1 MIKKE
6 FTTTETKNR
15 VALLVGLNIDKSE
28 ERFSAS
34 MKELEQL
41 AEACSI
47 EISGTMTQNSP
58 LVNKATF
65 IGSGK
70 TEELKNT
77 VKMLHPDLVIFNET
91 LSPMQIRNLDRILD
105 TEIMDRTGLILEIF
119 TLRARTRE
127 AVLQVESARLAYMLP
142 RLAGMR
148 NELGRQGGT
157 SGSMS
162 NKGLGEKKIEL
173 DRRYIEKRISEIEK
187 ELKKIDRERDTQR
200 SRRLRSGELKV
211 ALVGYTNAGKSTVMN
226 AFLSYA
232 GGKDRRNSSSDGTI
246 APGAKEVT
254 AKENR
259 EYVREGKEVFE
270 ADMLFATL
278 DTTVRRIE
286 APDVKPFM
294 LIDTVGFID
303 ELPHSL
309 VKAFRSTLEEVKYAD
324 LILEVIDYADEEY
337 KNHME
342 VTGKTLAEIGAG
354 AIPVIYVYN
363 KYDKVIDALKEM
375 LPEYRIDK
383 TVGKENEIPVIRDES
398 IYLSAKKGQGIPELI
413 RMIDAFRQKGE
424 VEWTALIPYT
434 RGDILSY
441 LNANASVLS
450 MEYIDEGTR
459 VKVRT
464 SKVDME
470 RYREVKTIDE

>member
-1 MIKKE
+1 MVKKE

-28 ERFSAS
+28 ERFNAS

-41 AEACSI
+41 AKACDI
-47 EISGTMTQNSP
+47 EVAGVITQNSGM
-58 LVNKATF
+58 VNKATF

-70 TEELKNT
+70 TEELKAT
-77 VKMLHPDLVIFNET
+77 VQGLKPDLVIFNET

-211 ALVGYTNAGKSTVMN
+211 ALVGYTNAGKSTIMN
-226 AFLSYA
+226 ALIEISQI
-232 GGKDRRNSSSDGTI
+232 KKMQMNNMPSNDNSDSVQTFN
-246 APGAKEVT
+246 K
-254 AKENR
+254 K
-259 EYVREGKEVFE
+259 VFE

-286 APDVKPFM
+286 APNVKPFM

-324 LILEVIDYADEEY
+324 LIVEVIDYSDEEY
-337 KNHME
+337 RKHME
-342 VTGKTLAEIGAG
+342 VTTNTLAEIGAG
-354 AIPVIYVYN
+354 AIPIIYVYN
-363 KYDKVIDALKEM
+363 KYDKIIDSADIT
-375 LPEYRIDK
+375 RI
-383 TVGKENEIPVIRDES
+383 VGKENEIPVVREDS
-398 IYLSAKKGQGIPELI
+398 IYISAKKRIGITELI
-413 RMIDAFRQKGE
+413 GMIDDFRKRSE
-424 VEWTALIPYT
+424 TEWEALIPYT
-434 RGDILSY
+434 RGDVLSY
-441 LNANASVLS
+441 LNENAAVLS
-450 MEYIDEGTR
+450 SEYTEEGTK
-459 VKVRT
+459 VKVST
-464 SKVDME
+464 SVKDAE
-470 RYREVKTIDE
+470 RYKEFRIFFRS